1 MLYDAIL
8 YLKKIYENKTF
19 PQINFQFISSAKKKV
34 KLYFLLIFIFQFSS
48 KIMSKI
54 HSLTNALKWNIIN
67 QQMQTRKWESTID
80 WNGRKSE
87 PKKEIFFCVV
97 FILPS
102 SYLACCTIKA
112 NAECCDAET
121 INKLRGKGKKEWKNE
136 SISFRAMYDLNGWF
150 LGIMLICLWYWGF
163 MDLQMSRLSLINRLF
178 WVIDVLTRVLNLKL
192 LKKIFEFTKDVK
204 IWN

>member
-1 MLYDAIL
+1 MMQHCTW
-8 YLKKIYENKTF
+8 KIYKNETF
-19 PQINFQFISSAKKKV
+19 PQNHFQFILSAKKI
-34 KLYFLLIFIFQFSS
+34 KLYFLLIFIFQFSL

-80 WNGRKSE
+80 GMEEVWTEEGN
-87 PKKEIFFCVV
+87 FFCVV

-102 SYLACCTIKA
+102 SYLACCTTKA

-121 INKLRGKGKKEWKNE
+121 INKLRGKRKKRVEEWKHF
-136 SISFRAMYDLNGWF
+136 FRAMHDLNGWF
-150 LGIMLICLWYWGF
+150 LGIILLCLWYEGF

-178 WVIDVLTRVLNLKL
+178 WVVGFLNWVLNFKL
-192 LKKIFEFTKDVK
+192 MKINWICKRR
-204 IWN
+204 